1 MAGSVFQVGEQRI
14 RPGVYIRVT
23 DVGEPPEAIVP
34 QGTVAV
40 LFKASWGPL
49 EEVVIMESAEAISA
63 VFGKAG
69 DSDTLAVIS
78 EAFRGGCRRVV
89 GYRLG
94 AAAGAAKAT
103 VKLKDTTAE
112 SAKEVVELEALYGGA
127 RGNDFFVKIQ
137 DSLMDDSKRELLLY
151 EGVTLRQTVE
161 FAKGASGSGEPA
173 SLVAAIT
180 ASNSPWVTAKVLND
194 GGNKIMATVA
204 QAELKNGANPTTD
217 GDAYSAAL
225 AAIEATDW
233 NVLCIDTNDPII
245 HAVTQ
250 TYIDRVRNEGKRVIG
265 VVGEDSTVALATRFA
280 NARAFND
287 PAIVYVANGFKG
299 SDGAART
306 GYLAAARVAGMIA
319 GSQITDSLTHAV
331 VRGAT
336 EIWGTEAARGA
347 LTNAE
352 IEQAIQSGALVFT
365 MSAQKQAH
373 IEYGINTFVTV
384 TADYDAGWKKIRRV
398 KTRDNLIDRIA
409 FTWDPLIG
417 KINNS
422 PDGRATLIAA
432 AQGII
437 NKMVTEGALLGGT
450 FMEDPNNPPAG
461 DSAWFVAH
469 VDDLDGAEKTYIA
482 FGFRFSP
489 GLGPIFGEVS

>member
-34 QGTVAV
+34 QGTVAA
-40 LFKASWGPL
+40 LFRASWGPL
-49 EEVVIMESAEAISA
+49 GKDGTKENVVTLENAEAISA
-63 VFGKAG
+63 VFGADG
-69 DSDTLAVIS
+69 EDYTLGVLA
-78 EAFRGGCRRVV
+78 EAFRGGCRKVL
-89 GYRLG
+89 GFRLG
-94 AAAGAAKAT
+94 AGGDKAT
-103 VKLKDTTAE
+103 LKLKDTTQD
-112 SAKEVVELEALYGGA
+112 SALDVVQLDALYIGK
-127 RGNDFFVKIQ
+127 RGNDFSVTVR
-137 DSLMDDSKRELLLY
+137 DSLADENKREMLLY
-151 EGVTLRQTVE
+151 EGVTLRQTIE
-161 FAKGASGSGEPA
+161 FTKGAGGDGEPKA
-173 SLVAAIT
+173 LVDAIT
-180 ASNSPWVTAKVLND
+180 ASNSLWITAKVLND
-194 GGNKIMATVA
+194 GGNKVLAAVVATSAKLAGGDDPTVDG
-204 QAELKNGANPTTD
+204 EDFTNGL
-217 GDAYSAAL
+217 S
-225 AAIEATDW
+225 AIEALDW
-233 NVLCIDTNDPII
+233 NVLCVDTDDPVT
-245 HAVTQ
+245 HAVVQ
-250 TYIDRVRNEGKRVIG
+250 TYVDRVRNEGKRVIG
-265 VVGEDSTVALATRFA
+265 VVGEPTSVAMATRFA

-299 SDGAART
+299 SDGVTRE

-336 EIWGTEAARGA
+336 EIVGA

-365 MSAQKQAH
+365 MSAQKQVH

-398 KTRDNLIDRIA
+398 KTRDNLIDRIT

-469 VDDLDGAEKTYIA
+469 VDDLDSAEKVYIT
-482 FGFRFSP
+482 FGFRFAP
-489 GLGPIFGEVS
+489 DN